1 MKHLFE
7 KVSMGESVVDSEK
20 RMPVSRSMEPPSS
33 RSFLRRR
40 RTPQKIRSFSPLNGD
55 VVTSP
60 AKSTT
65 SRSRSFRLPKS
76 LLRRTRSLNLSIEKC
91 DSCNDDDGKKKS
103 YSLSPVKRKRTL
115 GVNFLRR
122 TLSFVRNVSKGS
134 KGSTGSITEESDEDR
149 GRPLS
154 MLESTRVVAL
164 SSPPSVTHKAAAN
177 YVREKALA
185 FSCETAILGHSYLE
199 LCGTDNQ
206 SFEDSDDHL
215 PRLPEDPTIQE
226 SVECIFASQLQDG
239 LELWNDEDEVESIS
253 TENRSFELQSPSL
266 LQQSR
271 LNRLNRS
278 PSLPAQNMRR
288 YHQANLLYFGTY
300 DPTVFIDEQKTQC
313 ESPLVCSCPQSDLPA
328 LNPEAW
334 PQAPLLLR
342 PTPGSGTRIKGVR
355 FANEKKH
362 LWEPGSG
369 LNWPDVLASKWRK
382 PCSGTPYYRC
392 CEKCAILP
400 INNGNEKSGESL
412 VIDFETDEFEG
423 SFLLR
428 LRFSEGTTQEP
439 YDDNEGYFHG
449 VNRRYQAV
457 VRGRFKKNIP
467 LVELSTGFRCNRA
480 CGKLPAKW
488 ILRGGIKV
496 LKFFAPQLDAKLEG
510 DRPHSLTPLGSTPQS
525 LSVETEETDFL
536 DGPREE
542 PTDGSRTLL
551 GKTSLAESSL
561 QRGKFRKKH
570 FDKLFVQGSLE
581 PKTDPSKIYTFE
593 FLQHLFDF
601 QEFSIELG
609 SMLGSIH
616 LEEIL
621 DGQPLQVM
629 ATHGDKPLWSF
640 DIWHECL
647 WEKAVLNARAGR
659 R

>member
-1 MKHLFE
+1 MKHLFDKE
-7 KVSMGESVVDSEK
+7 ITGESVVDSEK
-20 RMPVSRSMEPPSS
+20 PMPASRSMEPLSS

-40 RTPQKIRSFSPLNGD
+40 RKPQKIRSFSPLNGD

-60 AKSTT
+60 ANSTS
-65 SRSRSFRLPKS
+65 SRIKSFRLPKS
-76 LLRRTRSLNLSIEKC
+76 LSRRTRSRSPSIEKC

-115 GVNFLRR
+115 GANILRR
-122 TLSFVRNVSKGS
+122 ASSFVRIISKGS
-134 KGSTGSITEESDEDR
+134 KGSMGSITEESDEE
-149 GRPLS
+149 GRPFS
-154 MLESTRVVAL
+154 MRESTRVVAS
-164 SSPPSVTHKAAAN
+164 SSPPLVTHEAAVN
-177 YVREKALA
+177 YVLENALA
-185 FSCETAILGHSYLE
+185 FSCATSILGHSYLE
-199 LCGTDNQ
+199 LCGADYQ

-253 TENRSFELQSPSL
+253 TANRSFELQSPSL
-266 LQQSR
+266 MQQSR
-271 LNRLNRS
+271 LNRLNRG
-278 PSLPAQNMRR
+278 PSLAAQNTKT

-300 DPTVFIDEQKTQC
+300 DPTVSIDEQNTQC
-313 ESPLVCSCPQSDLPA
+313 ESPLVCSCPQSDFPA

-355 FANEKKH
+355 FANEKEH

-439 YDDNEGYFHG
+439 YDDSKGYFKG

-457 VRGRFKKNIP
+457 VRGRFKKTIP
-467 LVELSTGFRCNRA
+467 LVELSTGFRFNRP

-496 LKFFAPQLDAKLEG
+496 LKYFAPQLDAKLEG

-542 PTDGSRTLL
+542 PMDGSRTLL
-551 GKTSLAESSL
+551 GETSSSKSSL

-570 FDKLFVQGSLE
+570 FDKLFVEGSLE
-581 PKTDPSKIYTFE
+581 PKTDPSKIYTCE

-616 LEEIL
+616 LKEVL

-647 WEKAVLNARAGR
+647 WEKPALNARAGLH
-659 R
+659 